1 MKKLFIMG
9 LAAMGLALT
18 ACNSDETVEMAK
30 GNAIGFKTFVNNST
44 RATDT
49 EESNFT
55 AFKVWGKMSK
65 DNQTGTPFDGVE
77 VSKDAKKGWIYTTPV
92 YWENGYSY
100 SFVALAPVDA
110 FTMTAPNAY
119 QNYGSIAF
127 NNYAKEGET
136 DLVYAAK
143 DCGKVTVAANTC
155 PNAVDLT
162 FNHMLAR
169 VRFQFKNAM
178 DDGSTLTVTDVKIT
192 NAYKSGTAELK
203 AVFDDLKWVVPD
215 EATDEATGEL
225 AFDDATTTQFAQ
237 NASCVTGH
245 KYMIPAPQAK
255 VYKVTFKVTRTHNG
269 VTDKYTHTVD
279 LPETAMKP
287 GMSYQFTAEFT
298 HENINPDQ
306 VLCPIKF
313 TATVNSWGTTW
324 PDNALVVKKPATG
337 I

>member
-65 DNQTGTPFDGVE
+65 DNQTGTPFDGVV
-77 VSKDAKKGWIYTTPV
+77 VSKDAQKGWIYTTPV

-127 NNYAKEGET
+127 NNYAKAGET

-143 DCGKVTVAANTC
+143 DCGEVTVAANTC
-155 PNAVDLT
+155 PKAVDLT

-203 AVFDDLKWVVPD
+203 AVFNDLAWV
-215 EATDEATGEL
+215 TDEATGEL
-225 AFDDATTTQFAQ
+225 AFDNATTIKFAQ
-237 NASCVTGH
+237 DASCVTGH
-245 KYMIPAPQAK
+245 KYMIPATETYQ
-255 VYKVTFKVTRTHNG
+255 VTFKVTRNHNG
-269 VTDKYTHTVD
+269 VTDEYTHTVD
-279 LPETAMKP
+279 LPVTAMKP

-306 VLCPIKF
+306 VLCPIVF
-313 TATVNSWGTTW
+313 TAKVNSWGDEF
-324 PDNALVVKKPATG
+324 DNTDFNLK
-337 I
+337 

>member
-65 DNQTGTPFDGVE
+65 DNQTGTPFNGVV
-77 VSKDAKKGWIYTTPV
+77 VSKDAQKGWIYTTPV

-127 NNYAKEGET
+127 NNDAKAGET

-143 DCGKVTVAANTC
+143 DCGAVTVAANTC
-155 PNAVDLT
+155 PKAVDLT

-203 AVFDDLKWVVPD
+203 AVFDDLEWVPD
-215 EATDEATGEL
+215 KATDEATGEL
-225 AFDDATTTQFAQ
+225 AFDNATTTDFDKSG
-237 NASCVTGH
+237 SCVTGH
-245 KYMIPAPQAK
+245 KYMIPATEAYQ
-255 VYKVTFKVTRTHNG
+255 VTFKVTRNHNG
-269 VTDKYTHTVD
+269 VTDEYTHNVP

-298 HENINPDQ
+298 HKNINPDQ
-306 VLCPIKF
+306 ELCPITF
-313 TATVNSWGTTW
+313 TAE
-324 PDNALVVKKPATG
+324 VKGWEDFTDKSFNVKPVASN
-337 I
+337 